1 MCINIDFAFKY
12 IFAYN
17 WISTHTRNYFILS
30 ISQYGCPIET
40 YPDILLPT
48 GSTAR
53 SLQDL
58 HPFFSALSTGE
69 PHPSLNSTI
78 SQLEQELELD
88 FLEPIPSR

>member
-1 MCINIDFAFKY
+1 MCAEDVLIINY
-12 IFAYN
+12 I
-17 WISTHTRNYFILS
+17 L
-30 ISQYGCPIET
+30 QYGGTIET
-40 YPDILLPT
+40 YPDTLLPT

>member
-1 MCINIDFAFKY
+1 
-12 IFAYN
+12 
-17 WISTHTRNYFILS
+17 
-30 ISQYGCPIET
+30 
-40 YPDILLPT
+40 LLPT

-69 PHPSLNSTI
+69 PHPSLNSSI